1 MSAHGVKAQPSCPAI
16 SVVVGVTTSPARV
29 DRLLDSL
36 ASQDGANDVEVILV
50 SNVFP
55 PGDVRS
61 LGKFFAR
68 DCFRDLQVVPAP
80 RQMLTPE
87 LWRIGLERARGS
99 IVAFTTSEMIPMATW
114 LRVIQREHEG
124 PWVGVGGTIGCD
136 PQSGIKVWAT
146 YLARY
151 HAFMPTN
158 RRRLVPHIAGDNA
171 TYKRWAL
178 DVVRPTWQRGFWEA
192 DVHSELVA
200 RGFELALEPALLVEY
215 HCQHS
220 TGQFVVQRF
229 RHGFRYGLSRGASLS
244 LGTAFLRTLL
254 APGIPAL
261 LLARIWRNARAAGA
275 GSRVLLAAPLLLLFL
290 ASWASGEMLGYARRL
305 LSRSSE

>member
-1 MSAHGVKAQPSCPAI
+1 MTAHDVRAQPSCPAI
-16 SVVVGVTTSPARV
+16 SVVVGVTTAPARV
-29 DRLLDSL
+29 DRLLDAL
-36 ASQDGANDVEVILV
+36 ASQGGANDVEVILV

-55 PGDVRS
+55 PGDMRS
-61 LGKFFAR
+61 LGEFFAR
-68 DCFRDLQVVPAP
+68 HCFRDLQVVAAP

-99 IVAFTTSEMIPMATW
+99 IVAFTTSEMIPTATW

-124 PWVGVGGTIGCD
+124 PWVGVGGTIACD
-136 PQSGIKVWAT
+136 PQSSVTGWAT

-151 HAFMPTN
+151 HGFMPTN

-178 DVVRPTWQRGFWEA
+178 EVVRPTWQHGFWEA

-200 RGFELALEPALLVEY
+200 HGFELALEPALLVEY
-215 HCQHS
+215 HCQHRL
-220 TGQFVVQRF
+220 GQFVMQRF

-244 LGTAFLRTLL
+244 FGTVFLRTLL

-261 LLARIWRNARAAGA
+261 LLARIWRNARAARA
-275 GSRVLLAAPLLLLFL
+275 GGRVLLAAPLLLLFL
-290 ASWASGEMLGYARRL
+290 TSWASGEMAGYARRL
-305 LSRSSE
+305 FSRRSG